1 MGTDTQVRTAIDAL
15 AGVSSTGVRRRA
27 SRGGAERRR
36 RAHRAPQARRPSRIH
51 RRAGTDAAL
60 MSALTSTV
68 PADLSVPQLEVALT
82 TLAGHLNA
90 ATCRFLVLLG
100 EFDARE
106 GWAMD
111 GIVSCAHWLTWR
123 CSLTNGAAREHVRV
137 ARAIR

>member
-1 MGTDTQVRTAIDAL
+1 MGTDTQVRTVIDAL

-90 ATCRFLVLLG
+90 ATCRFGGPARGVRRPRGVGDGRHRVLRAL
-100 EFDARE
+100 
-106 GWAMD
+106 
-111 GIVSCAHWLTWR
+111 AHLAV
-123 CSLTNGAAREHVRV
+123 L
-137 ARAIR
+137 